1 MSDTKKPEGPENTSP
16 GTDGHMVQSLMDE
29 MTEDEASKSA
39 DNTDVSDGPAPPP
52 IPSDTEDLEEDD
64 ESTKAM
70 EAPDF
75 DDEDDYNEDDEKTIS
90 ADPIAVAPTLANE
103 NLSTLESPTIANA
116 PVLDTDPGE
125 DEELREELSELREEP
140 RLEAPVDSAEAT
152 ESPESAEP
160 PSAEKTMMLDI
171 SGGLSPEQQV
181 PRGRIRILHGN
192 DTGEVIDLP
201 VGTYT
206 VGRHE
211 EAEIT
216 LSDPAISREHFRL
229 IVSDTGSRLEDLGSG
244 NGTKVNGIRTPDALL
259 EHGVQIEAGT
269 SVLRY
274 EDPMRPDSSFAGGSS
289 DSLPT
294 QGMQPIINVAA
305 PKRSPLVYVVSAL
318 FIVFLGGAFV
328 AGEMLFGFY
337 NIMDMSPQARKER
350 RIEKANMKE
359 AASVVDAVEERFK
372 AGKLTNT
379 NVSELL
385 ADLEQAVRLDPREPR
400 IPPLGR
406 KLQRLE
412 EALEEIPIHIE
423 AQEWTN
429 AKISAKKALKLDRKN
444 VAALKQFQDADTEEK
459 RRQIVDEANTLA
471 EGGALPEHI
480 VAQLEKIP
488 ESSTY
493 HVRAGF
499 ILLKAKKAS
508 EQELLTKF
516 QEAKRKRK
524 ISVAGELVKLLK
536 RDHPGSP
543 YIAQAQKDVEELE
556 RKIEERRRR
565 RRAARANAARK
576 RKERA
581 SLLRTD
587 SIESSVAVRPTRT
600 EPKPT
605 PPKSKPEKI
614 VVTAP
619 VIAPTPAPVV
629 TPTPEPVKEAE
640 VVVETKP
647 MVEPTPAREVVP
659 LPTPASA
666 NNIKGDLATGKS
678 LYQRGEY
685 DQAIDYFERL
695 STSTR
700 VRDSVRRKAQK
711 AATDVAKYRSNF
723 TEGKKALANYQ
734 SRKAIQR
741 LNTARKADK
750 RLGGTNASIVN
761 PLLAK
766 AYIRAAQEQMTRKE
780 YGRATT
786 YVRRAQA
793 LDPTNPEASSLNQIL
808 LPKASKM
815 LQDAIAAR
823 DNGDKDKA
831 RRLLQQVL
839 EMVPEDDPNYEKAYK
854 ILSRL

>member
-1 MSDTKKPEGPENTSP
+1 MSDTKKPDGTENTSS
-16 GTDGHMVQSLMDE
+16 GTDGHMVQSLIDE
-29 MTEDEASKSA
+29 MTEDEDGTKAEG
-39 DNTDVSDGPAPPP
+39 TSDSDSPAPPP
-52 IPSDTEDLEEDD
+52 IPTDSEEPDEDD

-70 EAPDF
+70 DAPDF
-75 DDEDDYNEDDEKTIS
+75 DDEAADGDHEEKTIG
-90 ADPIAVAPTLANE
+90 ADQLEASPTLADE
-103 NLSTLESPTIANA
+103 DLSDAIPPTIKSSI
-116 PVLDTDPGE
+116 PQDTDPGE
-125 DEELREELSELREEP
+125 PTELREEP
-140 RLEAPVDSAEAT
+140 RLDEVEDI
-152 ESPESAEP
+152 EP
-160 PSAEKTMMLDI
+160 PSTEKTMMLDI
-171 SGGLSPEQQV
+171 SGGLSPDQQV
-181 PRGRIRILHGN
+181 PRGRLRILHGS
-192 DTGEVIDLP
+192 DMGEVIDLP

-211 EAEIT
+211 EAQIT

-269 SVLRY
+269 TVIRY
-274 EDPMRPDSSFAGGSS
+274 EDPMRPDSSFSGSDA

-305 PKRSPLVYVVSAL
+305 PKRSPLVYVASVL
-318 FIVFLGGAFV
+318 FIVFLGGAVV

-337 NIMDMSPQARKER
+337 YIMDMSPQARKDR
-350 RIEKANMKE
+350 RILKANEKK
-359 AASVVDAVEERFK
+359 AAVIVDGVDDRFST
-372 AGKLTNT
+372 GKLTNII
-379 NVSELL
+379 VSELL
-385 ADLEQAVRLDPREPR
+385 TDLEEAVRLNPREPR
-400 IPPLGR
+400 IPILGR

-423 AQEWTN
+423 SQEWTN
-429 AKISAKKALKLDRKN
+429 AKIAAKKALKLDRKN
-444 VAALKQFQDADTEEK
+444 VAALKQFGEADVEEK
-459 RRQIVDEANTLA
+459 RRQIVDEANTLS
-471 EGGALPEHI
+471 EGGSLPEHI
-480 VAQLEKIP
+480 VAKLEKVP

-524 ISVAGELVKLLK
+524 INIAKELVNLLK

-543 YIAQAQKDVEELE
+543 YIVQAQKDIEVLQN
-556 RKIEERRRR
+556 KLEERRRR
-565 RRAARANAARK
+565 NRAARLNAAK
-576 RKERA
+576 RRRERA
-581 SLLRTD
+581 TLLRTD
-587 SIESSVAVRPTRT
+587 SLESAVVVRAKTP
-600 EPKPT
+600 EPRPT
-605 PPKSKPEKI
+605 PPKKKPVKI
-614 VVTAP
+614 VVT
-619 VIAPTPAPVV
+619 TPELA
-629 TPTPEPVKEAE
+629 PEPV
-640 VVVETKP
+640 TKP
-647 MVEPTPAREVVP
+647 EVTVVTQPIVEPTPAPEIVP
-659 LPTPASA
+659 LPTPAAA
-666 NNIKGDLATGKS
+666 NNIKGDLATGKR
-678 LYQRGEY
+678 LYQRGNY
-685 DQAIDYFERL
+685 DQAIDYFEKL

-700 VRDSVRRKAQK
+700 VRDSVRRKARK
-711 AATDVAKYRSNF
+711 AATDVSKYRSNF
-723 TEGKKALANYQ
+723 NEGKKALANYQ

-750 RLGGTNASIVN
+750 RLGGINASVVN

-766 AYIRAAQEQMTRKE
+766 AYVRAAQEQMTRKE

-786 YVRRAQA
+786 YVRRAKA
-793 LDPTNPEASSLNQIL
+793 LDPTNLEATNLNKIL

-815 LQDAIAAR
+815 LQDAISAR
-823 DNGDKDKA
+823 DKGDKDKA